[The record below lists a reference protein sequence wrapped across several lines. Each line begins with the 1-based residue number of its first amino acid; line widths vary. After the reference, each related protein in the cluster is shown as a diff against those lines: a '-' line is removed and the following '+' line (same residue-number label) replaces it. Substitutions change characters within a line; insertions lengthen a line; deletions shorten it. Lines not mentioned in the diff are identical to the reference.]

1 MSWSLVKIIAAALSL
16 IVLISGH
23 NASRLS
29 QRTTGCGN
37 AVDGVQ
43 LCLASVA
50 TNLQLS
56 FTNVGDRDITLNL
69 GIVLANGKMQSPTQ
83 VAIKFTD
90 FQGTT
95 RRFKFFDKR
104 YSGIGGRVDDYVVPL
119 RAHSTYTLQ
128 LSLDQFWCQDTNE
141 FSIPL
146 LAGDNYLTAEFEGT
160 GANLINGDM
169 QGIKFM
175 NFWRGKVESNT
186 LRLSQ

>member
-1 MSWSLVKIIAAALSL
+1 MKIVAAVLSLVIL
-16 IVLISGH
+16 VSGH

-29 QRTTGCGN
+29 QGTTECGN
-37 AVDGVQ
+37 AVEGVQ
-43 LCLASVA
+43 LCLTGVA

-56 FTNVGDRDITLNL
+56 FTNVGERDITLNL

-90 FQGTT
+90 SLGKF
-95 RRFKFFDKR
+95 RRFEFFDKR

-128 LSLDQFWCQDTNE
+128 LSLDQFWCQDTHE

-146 LAGDNYLTAEFEGT
+146 IAGDNYLTAEFEGT
-160 GANLINGDM
+160 SANFINGDM
-169 QGIKFM
+169 RAIKFM

-186 LRLSQ
+186 LKLNQ

>member
-1 MSWSLVKIIAAALSL
+1 MKIVVAVLSLVI
-16 IVLISGH
+16 LISGH
-23 NASRLS
+23 NNASRLS
-29 QRTTGCGN
+29 GETRECGN
-37 AVDGVQ
+37 AVGGVQ
-43 LCLASVA
+43 LCLTGVA

-90 FQGTT
+90 SQRKT
-95 RRFKFFDKR
+95 RRFEFFDKR
-104 YSGIGGRVDDYVVPL
+104 YSGIGGRVDDYLVPL

-128 LSLDQFWCQDTNE
+128 LSLDQFWCQDTKE

-160 GANLINGDM
+160 GANLINGDT

-186 LRLSQ
+186 LRLSL